1 MADYRAYFV
10 GDDGH
15 IIGFEP
21 LVCADDGEAVERAKR
36 LVTKHSVELW
46 SGARLVQ
53 RLNATDRPSGDAVI
67 HEIKDGRMVPKK

>member
-21 LVCADDGEAVERAKR
+21 PAVERAKR

-46 SGARLVQ
+46 SGDRLVQ
-53 RLNATDRPSGDAVI
+53 RLNATDRPSGDAVT
-67 HEIKDGRMVPKK
+67 HQIKDGRMVPKK